1 MYKMRMMSLI
11 LAGLVVTST
20 GCLKDK
26 GFENGEYG
34 INDANNSPAG
44 LGFNKGVS
52 YKVNIGLDLSS
63 SSQTISNQ
71 ATIML
76 MSSTP
81 AQSDISVT
89 LEVDPTI
96 IDNYNNTYGTSIEAL
111 DPAMYNIS
119 SLTVVI
125 PRGAKQ
131 VDLPI
136 EIPSTAT
143 LDANSTYGIGV
154 RIASAD
160 AGYVLSSNMRELLIS
175 IGLKNR
181 WDGVYELTGYHN
193 RTPYTFP
200 YDVEMNMETY
210 GPSDVI
216 FFWPDVDDYGH
227 PIGVAPGSVSWYGTA
242 VQPVVSFDLA
252 TDLVTNVYNVGAGGP
267 PITMFTGAGSGVSR
281 YDASTKTIYVSWN
294 YNNNPLRAFFDTL
307 TFLRAR

>member
-1 MYKMRMMSLI
+1 MKKIKFLSFFLGTVLI
-11 LAGLVVTST
+11 AGT

-44 LGFNKGVS
+44 LGFNKGVN

-76 MSSTP
+76 MSATP

-96 IDNYNNTYGTSIEAL
+96 IDNYNNTYGTSIETL
-111 DPAMYNIS
+111 DPALYSIS

-136 EIPSTAT
+136 VIPSTAG

-181 WDGVYELTGYHN
+181 WDGVYELKGYHN

-307 TFLRAR
+307 TFLRPR

>member
-1 MYKMRMMSLI
+1 
-11 LAGLVVTST
+11 
-20 GCLKDK
+20 
-26 GFENGEYG
+26 
-34 INDANNSPAG
+34 
-44 LGFNKGVS
+44 
-52 YKVNIGLDLSS
+52 LDLSS

-76 MSSTP
+76 LSSAP

-89 LEVDPTI
+89 LEIDPTI
-96 IDNYNNTYGTSIEAL
+96 IDNYNNTNGTSIEVL
-111 DPAMYNIS
+111 DPSLYNIS

-125 PRGAKQ
+125 PRGSKQ
-131 VDLPI
+131 IDLPI
-136 EIPSTAT
+136 VIPSTAT

-181 WDGVYELTGYHN
+181 WDGVYELKGYHN
-193 RTPYTFP
+193 RNPYTFP

-210 GPSDVI
+210 GPADDI

-227 PIGVAPGSVSWYGTA
+227 PIGVAPGSVNWYGPA
-242 VQPVVSFDLA
+242 IQPVVTFDPA
-252 TDLVTNVYNVGAGGP
+252 TDLVTGVRNVSTTSTT

-281 YDASTKTIYVSWN
+281 YDATTKTIYVYWN